1 MKLINHDLQILYP
14 TLLLFCIC
22 IYNLTAE
29 YANYHGFS
37 VKVRGSRDEG
47 GGMQYFITESF
58 QLVSIMQCSPLM
70 IPLCQLLFESFL
82 FANLNV
88 FREGRF
94 WNWFPKSRFANL
106 FICTF
111 RSDEAIVSRSPQKHI
126 QLTPLPNYKSVFN

>member
-1 MKLINHDLQILYP
+1 
-14 TLLLFCIC
+14 
-22 IYNLTAE
+22 
-29 YANYHGFS
+29 
-37 VKVRGSRDEG
+37 
-47 GGMQYFITESF
+47 MQYFITESF

-82 FANLNV
+82 FANLYV

-111 RSDEAIVSRSPQKHI
+111 RSDEAIVSRSPQKRI